1 MKFSS
6 CITIAALVGSASA
19 FAPSTSSQH
28 KTTAALQA
36 VDFSKEIGV
45 QAPLGLWDPPGVLE
59 GKSQAQFDRLR
70 AQEIKHGRVA
80 MLAVVGYLVTYVS
93 FLSFRNH
100 SHVNSQWSQLKA
112 MYNTMDS

>member
-1 MKFSS
+1 MKLSS

-19 FAPSTSSQH
+19 FAPSASSQH
-28 KTTAALQA
+28 KTTALQA
-36 VDFSKEIGV
+36 ADFSKEIGV
-45 QAPLGLWDPPGVLE
+45 QAPLGFFDPLGVLE

-93 FLSFRNH
+93 FFHSFH
-100 SHVNSQWSQLKA
+100 KYS
-112 MYNTMDS
+112 